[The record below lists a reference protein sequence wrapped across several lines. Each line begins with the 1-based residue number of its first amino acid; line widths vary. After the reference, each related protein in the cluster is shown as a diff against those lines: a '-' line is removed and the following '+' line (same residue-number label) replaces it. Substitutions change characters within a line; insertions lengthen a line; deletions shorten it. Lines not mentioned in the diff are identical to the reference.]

1 MSRAM
6 VLYFRQPVNVGV
18 TRSLGRGLGTG
29 PGLTRAVTKTECR
42 LSLDVIARTRLF
54 YLQMPLAFATIIDGR
69 LNKHACQLPQPL
81 FTNS

>member
-1 MSRAM
+1 MSRAR
-6 VLYFRQPVNVGV
+6 VLYFVN
-18 TRSLGRGLGTG
+18 RSTLALRGLGTG

-42 LSLDVIARTRLF
+42 LSLDAIARTRLF